1 MIITILFT
9 IVTPI
14 TLYINVIQPML
25 DAREQAKE
33 DAIYDSKLF
42 DVEVTD
48 KSNITNQLGYNVSN
62 FTFKI
67 TNHSTQDIVALYGV
81 MTVKDADNG
90 QLFTGNVELTGFLKS
105 GDSSTWNVQVERS
118 ENLSLW
124 DTEYDFMNI
133 YFRITEIDFNQG
145 GFKRYDNQDVLIKSP
160 KSSSSGNLPGDGA
173 NTPGES
179 SHIITFDS
187 AGGNLIDNLS
197 VVYNC
202 EFVLPTPVRDG
213 YDFAGWYYNS
223 DRIESGTYNFT
234 SSINLTAR
242 WNAIF
247 KVQNSGSTCAIT
259 GLTDYGKQNYTE
271 IIIPNQID
279 GFNVTAI
286 GDDAFENRSSLTSI
300 TIPDSVTSIGN
311 GAFDRCTGL
320 TEIIIPSSVNAVGDG
335 AFCNCTGLTEITIP
349 NSVTSIGNSAFSG
362 CTGLTSIIIPDGVT
376 SIGNYAFSRCSGL
389 TSVVIPDSVTSIREW
404 AFAHCTGLINIVIP
418 DSVTSIGHAAFY
430 ECTGLTSIVIPD
442 SIISIEEWAFAGCTG
457 LSSMNYLG
465 TLDEWVQISFGDSTS
480 NPICHT
486 NKLIINSEE
495 VTNAIIS
502 NGVTSIGKYAFADY
516 TGLTS
521 VVIPDSVTSIGHAAF
536 YECTG
541 LTSIVIPDSVTSIR
555 EWAFYRCTG
564 LTSIVISDS
573 VTSIGDCVFFG
584 CTGFTSI
591 VIPDSVTSIGDS
603 AFSDCTRLTSVVI
616 PDSVTSIGNY
626 AFSGCTGLTSIK
638 VDLSN
643 PVYTS
648 RDESGNEING
658 IIEIAS
664 MELISGC
671 NNTIIPDGVTS
682 IGEWAFGYCTGLTSI
697 IIPDS
702 VTSIGEQA
710 FHGCM
715 GLTSI
720 VIPDSV
726 ISIGNYAF
734 AYTGLTSI
742 VISDSVTSIGV
753 QAFSNCIGLTS
764 VVIPDS
770 VTSIRFAA
778 FYGCT
783 GLTTIYCEAS
793 SQPSGWDLEWSF
805 GCSAT
810 VIWGYKG

>member
-442 SIISIEEWAFAGCTG
+442 S
-457 LSSMNYLG
+457 
-465 TLDEWVQISFGDSTS
+465 
-480 NPICHT
+480 
-486 NKLIINSEE
+486 
-495 VTNAIIS
+495 
-502 NGVTSIGKYAFADY
+502 
-516 TGLTS
+516 
-521 VVIPDSVTSIGHAAF
+521 
-536 YECTG
+536 
-541 LTSIVIPDSVTSIR
+541 VTSIR

>member
-1 MIITILFT
+1 MRKFCKILMIITILFT

-442 SIISIEEWAFAGCTG
+442 S
-457 LSSMNYLG
+457 
-465 TLDEWVQISFGDSTS
+465 
-480 NPICHT
+480 
-486 NKLIINSEE
+486 
-495 VTNAIIS
+495 
-502 NGVTSIGKYAFADY
+502 
-516 TGLTS
+516 
-521 VVIPDSVTSIGHAAF
+521 
-536 YECTG
+536 
-541 LTSIVIPDSVTSIR
+541 VTSIR

-616 PDSVTSIGNY
+616 PDSVTSIGNS

>member
-1 MIITILFT
+1 MRKFCKILMIITILFT

-442 SIISIEEWAFAGCTG
+442 S
-457 LSSMNYLG
+457 
-465 TLDEWVQISFGDSTS
+465 
-480 NPICHT
+480 
-486 NKLIINSEE
+486 
-495 VTNAIIS
+495 
-502 NGVTSIGKYAFADY
+502 
-516 TGLTS
+516 
-521 VVIPDSVTSIGHAAF
+521 
-536 YECTG
+536 
-541 LTSIVIPDSVTSIR
+541 VTSIR

-742 VISDSVTSIGV
+742 VIPDSVTSIGV